1 MNRGDQMRS
10 PLKARSRLESFRHA
24 FAGLWYVLRT
34 QRNAWIHA
42 FVTVGVIFLGLWL
55 QIELRDWAIIILAI
69 FVVWLAEIINTAL
82 EAITDLAS
90 PEVHPLARV
99 GKDVGAGAVLLA
111 SITAFVLGL
120 LVLLPALKEKLSEL
134 GNI

>member
-1 MNRGDQMRS
+1 MQPNRS
-10 PLKARSRLESFRHA
+10 RSRLQSFQHA

-42 FVTVGVIFLGLWL
+42 SITIFVILLGLWIGL
-55 QIELRDWAIIILAI
+55 ERHDWTLIMIAIC
-69 FVVWLAEIINTAL
+69 FVWLAEIINTAL

-90 PEVHPLARV
+90 PEQHPLARV

-111 SITAFVLGL
+111 SITAIILGL
-120 LVLLPALKEKLSEL
+120 FILLPPLLEKL
-134 GNI
+134 NIS

>member
-1 MNRGDQMRS
+1 MRS
-10 PLKARSRLESFRHA
+10 PLKARSRLESFRYA

-42 FVTVGVIFLGLWL
+42 IATVGVIFLGLWL
-55 QIELRDWAIIILAI
+55 QIGLRDWALLILAI
-69 FVVWLAEIINTAL
+69 FIVWLAEIINTAL

>member
-1 MNRGDQMRS
+1 MNRGDRVKS
-10 PLKARSRLESFRHA
+10 PLKARSRLASFRHA
-24 FAGLWYVLRT
+24 FAGLLYVLKT

-42 FVTVGVIFLGLWL
+42 IATVGVIILGIVLH
-55 QIELRDWAIIILAI
+55 IEWRDWALLIMAIL
-69 FVVWLAEIINTAL
+69 VVWLAEIINTAL

-111 SITAFVLGL
+111 SVTAFILGL
-120 LVLLPALKEKLSEL
+120 LVLLPAIKVKLTSL
-134 GNI
+134 GYF

>member
-10 PLKARSRLESFRHA
+10 QLKARSRLESFRYA

-42 FVTVGVIFLGLWL
+42 IATVGVIFLGLWL
-55 QIELRDWAIIILAI
+55 QIGLRDWALLILAI
-69 FVVWLAEIINTAL
+69 FIVWLAEIINTAL

-120 LVLLPALKEKLSEL
+120 LVLLPALKEKLS
-134 GNI
+134 

>member
-1 MNRGDQMRS
+1 MQSN
-10 PLKARSRLESFRHA
+10 RSRSRFQSFKHA

-42 FVTVGVIFLGLWL
+42 TITILVVLLGFWL
-55 QIELRDWAIIILAI
+55 GIERSDWAVIMIAI
-69 FVVWLAEIINTAL
+69 CFVWLAEIINTAL

-90 PEVHPLARV
+90 PEQHPLARV

-111 SITAFVLGL
+111 SITAILLGL
-120 LVLLPALKEKLSEL
+120 LILLPPLINKITDLW
-134 GNI
+134 

>member
-55 QIELRDWAIIILAI
+55 QIGFRDWALIILAI

-90 PEVHPLARV
+90 PEVHPLAR
-99 GKDVGAGAVLLA
+99 AVRPRRRRLRRP
-111 SITAFVLGL
+111 G
-120 LVLLPALKEKLSEL
+120 LPAWPAAHARWES
-134 GNI
+134 

>member
-1 MNRGDQMRS
+1 MQPNRS
-10 PLKARSRLESFRHA
+10 RSRLKSFKHA

-42 FVTVGVIFLGLWL
+42 SITLFVILLGLWIGL
-55 QIELRDWAIIILAI
+55 ERVDWTLIMIAIC
-69 FVVWLAEIINTAL
+69 FVWLAEIINTAL

-90 PEVHPLARV
+90 PELHPLARV

-111 SITAFVLGL
+111 SITAIILGL
-120 LVLLPALKEKLSEL
+120 FILLPPLLEKL
-134 GNI
+134 NNN

>member
-1 MNRGDQMRS
+1 MRS
-10 PLKARSRLESFRHA
+10 QLKARSRLESFRYA

-42 FVTVGVIFLGLWL
+42 IATVGVIFLGLWL
-55 QIELRDWAIIILAI
+55 QIGLRDWALLILAI
-69 FVVWLAEIINTAL
+69 FIVWLAEIINTAL

>member
-1 MNRGDQMRS
+1 MRS
-10 PLKARSRLESFRHA
+10 QLKARSRLESFRYA

-42 FVTVGVIFLGLWL
+42 IATVGVIFLGLWL
-55 QIELRDWAIIILAI
+55 QIGLRDWALLILAI
-69 FVVWLAEIINTAL
+69 FIVWLAEIINTAL

-120 LVLLPALKEKLSEL
+120 LVLLPALKEKLS
-134 GNI
+134 